1 MKVTPHYYRRSAIHS
16 VLLFLISI
24 IIASFI
30 FSCSPKNGCPAVY
43 KNRLQVYG
51 WIKCRETKKVSV
63 LGKDGTIVCTY
74 IDNK

>member
-1 MKVTPHYYRRSAIHS
+1 MTPHYYRRSAIHS

-30 FSCSPKNGCPAVY
+30 FSCSPKSGCYAT
-43 KNRLQVYG
+43 KGMRGYG

-63 LGKDGTIVCTY
+63 LGKDGAIVCTY